1 MFVLCV
7 LLLFNLT
14 SSLSLSC
21 THTNTSFFTFSLTSG
36 SSCRWCSWCYF
47 NNTPYNSHCAGY
59 LSSLKVMFVFNLCL
73 LHLSLI
79 SLHRRKGNNKEKAY
93 ISGESS
99 GQKANKNDYPLLS
112 QKFPISEPGNIKLG
126 NAYTH
131 TVHTVLYLLLLLFN
145 QTIRAD
151 WALYGSITL

>member
-59 LSSLKVMFVFNLCL
+59 LSSLKVMFVFNLCH

-145 QTIRAD
+145 QTVRAD